1 MSYIRLQRLRE
12 LAEKRQQTLNVNRLL
27 PLTYASLN
35 FSSCK
40 LTALFYL
47 ESPLCIR
54 FKTYRIKYNIFCF
67 SNAHQ
72 QTFISLIKMGSLNNT
87 CQMLISKQAA

>member
-12 LAEKRQQTLNVNRLL
+12 LAEKSQQTLNVNRLL

-35 FSSCK
+35 FSSRK

-47 ESPLCIR
+47 ESPFCIR
-54 FKTYRIKYNIFCF
+54 FKSLPDKIQHILFLKRAPADLY
-67 SNAHQ
+67 
-72 QTFISLIKMGSLNNT
+72 FINQNGVA
-87 CQMLISKQAA
+87 Q

>member
-12 LAEKRQQTLNVNRLL
+12 LAEKSQQTLNVNRLL

-47 ESPLCIR
+47 EIPLCIR
-54 FKTYRIKYNIFCF
+54 FKSLPNKIQHILFLKCAPADLY
-67 SNAHQ
+67 
-72 QTFISLIKMGSLNNT
+72 FINQNGVT
-87 CQMLISKQAA
+87 Q

>member
-12 LAEKRQQTLNVNRLL
+12 LAEKSQQTLNVNRLL

-40 LTALFYL
+40 LTAHALFYL
-47 ESPLCIR
+47 EIPLCIR
-54 FKTYRIKYNIFCF
+54 FKSLPDKIQHILFLKCAPADLY
-67 SNAHQ
+67 
-72 QTFISLIKMGSLNNT
+72 FINQNGVP
-87 CQMLISKQAA
+87 Q

>member
-12 LAEKRQQTLNVNRLL
+12 FAEKRQQTLNVNRLL

-35 FSSCK
+35 FASCK
-40 LTALFYL
+40 LTASFYL

-54 FKTYRIKYNIFCF
+54 FKSLPDKIQYILFLKCAPADLY
-67 SNAHQ
+67 
-72 QTFISLIKMGSLNNT
+72 FINQNGVT
-87 CQMLISKQAA
+87 Q

>member
-1 MSYIRLQRLRE
+1 MSYMRLPE
-12 LAEKRQQTLNVNRLL
+12 LAEKRQKTLNVNRLL

-35 FSSCK
+35 FASCK

-54 FKTYRIKYNIFCF
+54 FKSLPDKIQHILFLKCAPADLY
-67 SNAHQ
+67 
-72 QTFISLIKMGSLNNT
+72 FIDQNGVI
-87 CQMLISKQAA
+87 Q